1 MAFIEK
7 LPVIAVLGPTASG
20 KSSLAINIALK
31 FDGEI
36 VNCDSRQ
43 IYQEMNIGTAK
54 PTYEEQKLV
63 KHHLFDLIKPSEK
76 FSAGDYLNAAR
87 KVIREINQRGKT
99 PVLAGGTGFY
109 YSAISEGLP
118 PTDSDPEISARLHEI
133 LETQGLEALKSMLE
147 ELDSEALDL
156 IDVNNSRR
164 VLRALEVVMITQK
177 PFSQN
182 KPVSPLPEAEFFPIV
197 VSRPRKVLH
206 QRIEERVRQM
216 IEQGLERETKALLQK
231 YGPKAP
237 GLNSIGYSEWFDF
250 FSNEKSIEQVIEEII
265 INSRQY
271 AKRQETWFRKRPGTQ
286 MHNLEDAQ
294 TSESIFSLVNDFL
307 KKF

>member
-1 MAFIEK
+1 
-7 LPVIAVLGPTASG
+7 
-20 KSSLAINIALK
+20 
-31 FDGEI
+31 
-36 VNCDSRQ
+36 
-43 IYQEMNIGTAK
+43 
-54 PTYEEQKLV
+54 
-63 KHHLFDLIKPSEK
+63 
-76 FSAGDYLNAAR
+76 
-87 KVIREINQRGKT
+87 
-99 PVLAGGTGFY
+99 
-109 YSAISEGLP
+109 
-118 PTDSDPEISARLHEI
+118 
-133 LETQGLEALKSMLE
+133 
-147 ELDSEALDL
+147 
-156 IDVNNSRR
+156 
-164 VLRALEVVMITQK
+164 MITQK

-286 MHNLEDAQ
+286 MHNLEDPRIHE
-294 TSESIFSLVNDFL
+294 TIFSLVNDFL